1 MAENTLLYE
10 IEQLPDT
17 LKQDALNYI
26 FYLKNEYLLPT
37 IPKKNAKRIFG
48 RVKRKYKLAPDFD
61 EPLEDFKEY
70 M

>member
-1 MAENTLLYE
+1 MVENTLLYE

-26 FYLKNEYLLPT
+26 FYLKKEYLHPT

-48 RVKRKYKLAPDFD
+48 IVKGKYKLAPDFD